1 MSDTRCPQSE
11 EGVVR
16 RSLKKRAELT
26 RQQQI
31 PSAHFID
38 VFLNMA
44 LMTSCSPEGQ
54 GHQ

>member
-1 MSDTRCPQSE
+1 MT
-11 EGVVR
+11 EGENVR
-16 RSLKKRAELT
+16 HSLSAERGRRGAALVKKT
-26 RQQQI
+26 SWTD